1 VPRHRADARADQRA
15 RRAEHLRRDLIFA
28 VRDKIAL
35 DAYQIIGAI
44 RGEAKARVPVM
55 VTMGN
60 IWPPR
65 TCADRAAAVKNEMS
79 NVLLFSWNF
88 LLPFCAFL
96 DTTKNIFTSPM
107 VLRCAELVAS

>member
-1 VPRHRADARADQRA
+1 M
-15 RRAEHLRRDLIFA
+15 L
-28 VRDKIAL
+28 
-35 DAYQIIGAI
+35 QIIGAI
-44 RGEAKARVPVM
+44 RGEAKARVPVI

-79 NVLLFSWNF
+79 NVCCFHGISF
-88 LLPFCAFL
+88 AFCAFL

-107 VLRCAELVAS
+107 VLRCADWLPHNLSQRYQSNHHFKIPQSTLFCPRKAN